1 METKYYKRGELK
13 DELII
18 ADLKKA
24 AVLYEDGA
32 IIETRDLLQE
42 IICAIN
48 EFDDG
53 VEGR

>member
-1 METKYYKRGELK
+1 METKYFKRGELK

-24 AVLYEDGA
+24 AELYEDGA

-42 IICAIN
+42 IVCAIN
-48 EFDDG
+48 EFDTI
-53 VEGR
+53 EGG